1 MTFDIRR
8 LSHFIA
14 AAEFGNINRA
24 AESQHITQSAL
35 TRSIQV
41 LEDELGAKLFE
52 RTPRGVTLTAIGK
65 HLFDHARRIIN
76 AAAIAK
82 SDMEALITGAGG
94 EIRVGVAPP
103 IATQGLM
110 QLLFSLPRS
119 LPMLSVSITEMFY
132 DSLVQLLRSG
142 ELDLAISG
150 IPETSDHS
158 DLNVEPLAR
167 IPIRMRIVMRRDH
180 PLASLKTIT
189 SEALQQ
195 ANWVVTSQYHYL
207 ALLTRY
213 FSERNMVPPKYR
225 LYANTIGA
233 LVRAVL
239 DADFIVLM
247 SEELVERAFP
257 PNSVVTLPPHWGLT
271 GTRQV
276 ALLYTPNTIRSTAF
290 LRLSQSL
297 VDHFKSVQSAH
308 AAESRPQK
316 QKMGQAPPQVP
327 LSPPHPEP
335 LARLHIYK

>member
-150 IPETSDHS
+150 IPETSEHS

-195 ANWVVTSQYHYL
+195 ANWVVPSQYHYL

-213 FSERNMVPPKYR
+213 FSERNMVPPQVPSVREHHRCAGACGARCR
-225 LYANTIGA
+225 LHCADVRGAGRARLSAELRCDAAAALGSHRNAPSRA
-233 LVRAVL
+233 LVHAEHHSVDGVSAFEPEPRRSFQERPICPRRRVQAPETKNGASAAPGTPLPSTSRA
-239 DADFIVLM
+239 
-247 SEELVERAFP
+247 
-257 PNSVVTLPPHWGLT
+257 T
-271 GTRQV
+271 GT
-276 ALLYTPNTIRSTAF
+276 
-290 LRLSQSL
+290 
-297 VDHFKSVQSAH
+297 
-308 AAESRPQK
+308 
-316 QKMGQAPPQVP
+316 
-327 LSPPHPEP
+327 SP
-335 LARLHIYK
+335 HI